1 MKIAKVNNDQVVEV
15 NDYRTMFPNVS
26 FPKTGPNDAWMAENN
41 CKWVQVGETI
51 DRSAQKIVQAPAY
64 VDGDVVKTYTV
75 EDLTADEIQA
85 QVDAKA
91 NAVRKQRD
99 RLLAETDYLAL
110 SDNTLT
116 EAMATYR
123 QALRDITDHANFPD
137 LNAGD
142 MEGNGSD
149 WPIKPE

>member
-51 DRSAQKIVQAPAY
+51 DRSAQKIVPASAY

-75 EDLTADEIQA
+75 ENLTADEIQA

-91 NAVRKQRD
+91 NAVRKQRN

-137 LNAGD
+137 LNSGD